1 MMREKLAALASRAW
15 HSLPW
20 RVVALLAIAAV
31 ATVAFVE
38 VAEDVIE
45 GNADP
50 IDRAISLAIHRID
63 FPALDRV
70 MIFVTSLGSGVTLS
84 IAVAA
89 LAAYCVYR
97 QERRLALVLVVNAIA
112 EYAMNLV
119 LKHSF
124 ARPRPRLFDEITRPD
139 SYSFPSGHSMSATV
153 IYGTIATV
161 LIVLRPRL
169 RSIVIP
175 TAAFLIVAIGFSRVY
190 LGVHWTFDVLA
201 GFAAGIPFVLAAI
214 HLARR
219 ATRPPS
225 PDA

>member
-1 MMREKLAALASRAW
+1 MREKLAALVSRAW
-15 HSLPW
+15 RSLPW
-20 RVVALLAIAAV
+20 RVVVLLALAAV

-38 VAEDVIE
+38 VAEAVIE
-45 GNADP
+45 GTADP

-70 MIFVTSLGSGVTLS
+70 MIFVTSLGAGVTLS
-84 IAVAA
+84 IAVAV
-89 LAAYCVYR
+89 LAGYCVYR
-97 QERRLALVLVVNAIA
+97 RERRLALVLVANAIA
-112 EYAMNLV
+112 ECAMNLV

-124 ARPRPRLFDEITRPD
+124 ARPRPNLFDEITRPE
-139 SYSFPSGHSMSATV
+139 SYSFPSGHSMSAMV

-190 LGVHWTFDVLA
+190 LGVHWAFDVLA
-201 GFAAGIPFVLAAI
+201 GFAAGIPFVLAGI

-219 ATRPPS
+219 ATRPLS
-225 PDA
+225 PNA

>member
-1 MMREKLAALASRAW
+1 MRGKLADLGSRAW
-15 HSLPW
+15 RSLPW
-20 RVVALLAIAAV
+20 RVVVLLAIADV

-38 VAEDVIE
+38 VAEEVIE

-63 FPALDRV
+63 FPVLDRV
-70 MIFVTSLGSGVTLS
+70 MIFVTTLGAGVTLS
-84 IAVAA
+84 IAVAV
-89 LAAYCVYR
+89 LAGYCVYR
-97 QERRLALVLVVNAIA
+97 KERRLALVLVANAIA

-119 LKHSF
+119 LKYSF
-124 ARPRPRLFDEITRPD
+124 ARPRPRLFDEIPRPE
-139 SYSFPSGHSMSATV
+139 SYSFPSGHSMSAMV

-169 RSIVIP
+169 RSIVLP

-190 LGVHWTFDVLA
+190 LGVHWTSDVLA
-201 GFAAGIPFVLAAI
+201 GFAAGVPFVLAAI

-219 ATRPPS
+219 ATLPATPN
-225 PDA
+225 A